1 MTDAEKKWRDW
12 DNEFTE
18 LEGILPAQ
26 CYRHSREAYKES
38 LRSAIEKYY
47 NNLTSGR
54 NPANEYEQGLVDA
67 YETVLEEMD
76 SVTPKE

>member
-1 MTDAEKKWRDW
+1 MTDAEKKWEEW

-38 LRSAIEKYY
+38 LRSAIEKRIEEWDKHPQMSDGH
-47 NNLTSGR
+47 LDMIG
-54 NPANEYEQGLVDA
+54 ELKK
-67 YETVLEEMD
+67 VLRLLD
-76 SVTPKE
+76 QVTPKE